1 MYVKRLRLENIRGI
15 RELDLALF
23 TGEEPP
29 TGEESQRVTLLI
41 GKNGT
46 GKSSIL
52 RSIVLGLVDVSNANA
67 LLAEQLGSPFVSRG
81 QQQGAISIEFVPE
94 SGRVRKRERIITT
107 RVGEASSRRSNADR
121 IAKSGGRLPRIPL
134 IVAFGAGRSN
144 EGPSSSA
151 YSPVDS
157 TYMLFDYS
165 GTFFE
170 VELTLRRLEDYVGSK
185 TYQNVMQRIKEA
197 LGMREDDE
205 IIYPRGGGVAV
216 SGPDAKTAVPIHAW
230 ADGYRITLNW
240 LLDVYA
246 WAMMS
251 QGSIDNEGHVHGI
264 LLVDEIEQHLH
275 PMMQRTIFQST
286 RKMFPKMHLIA
297 STHSPLVVQGA
308 ESCDI
313 VALYRKG
320 SIVHSSTLRDY
331 SLYSIED
338 IFTAEELF
346 DTPPHSEKMD
356 TLRQRYHELLEKAER
371 PSSEENELQE
381 IGRQLLTQRALPN
394 ED

>member
-1 MYVKRLRLENIRGI
+1 MRVKRLRLKNIRGI
-15 RELDLALF
+15 EELDLLLS
-23 TGEEPP
+23 TGED
-29 TGEESQRVTLLI
+29 SSASTLLI

-52 RSIVLGLVDVSNANA
+52 RSIVLGLVDAFDANA
-67 LLAEQLGSPFVSRG
+67 LLAEQFGSPFVSRG
-81 QQQGAISIEFVPE
+81 LKEGTISIEYVDD
-94 SGRVRKRERIITT
+94 SGHTHERQQVITST
-107 RVGEASSRRSNADR
+107 GSRLTASRANADR
-121 IAKSGGRLPRIPL
+121 VRNGRRARSFSEVPL
-134 IVAFGAGRSN
+134 MVALGAGRSN
-144 EGPSSSA
+144 EGTSASA
-151 YSPVDS
+151 YSAVDS

-165 GTFFE
+165 GTFFDI
-170 VELTLRRLEDYVGSK
+170 ELTLRRLSDYVGSK
-185 TYQNVMQRIKEA
+185 TYENVLRRIKEA
-197 LGMREDDE
+197 LGMREYDD
-205 IIYPRGGGVAV
+205 IGFPRGGGVTV
-216 SGPDAKTAVPIHAW
+216 SGPGNTTAIPIRAW

-246 WAMMS
+246 WAMLR
-251 QGSIDNEGHVHGI
+251 QEEAIDDDGYVHGI

-275 PMMQRTIFQST
+275 PLMQRTIIQSV
-286 RKMFPKMHLIA
+286 KGLFPKMHLIA

-308 ESCDI
+308 EFCDI
-313 VALYRKG
+313 VALYRDE
-320 SIVHSSTLRDY
+320 STVYTNTLPEY

-356 TLRQRYHELLEKAER
+356 ALRQRYRELREKTPRLHSDED
-371 PSSEENELQE
+371 ELRE